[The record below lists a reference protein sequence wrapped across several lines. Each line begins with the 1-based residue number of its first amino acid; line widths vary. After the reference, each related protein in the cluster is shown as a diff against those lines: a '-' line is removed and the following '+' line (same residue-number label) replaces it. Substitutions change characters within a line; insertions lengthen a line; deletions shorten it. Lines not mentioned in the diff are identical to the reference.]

1 MHFPSRSVPSV
12 VRRFSAALI
21 AALLAVGLFAP
32 ASFAASPST
41 SSTTKAV
48 PKVVFVVG
56 PAGAAT
62 NGYRAQARAAAAIA
76 RHYTPDVVELYSPD
90 ATWPAVRD
98 ALQGAS
104 LVVYMGHGNGWPSKY
119 RDALYPPT
127 QDGFGLNPE
136 SGTGDSTHQ
145 YFGEGVVGSQVT
157 LAKNAIVLLN
167 HLCYASGLSEPGLP
181 EGTLDQARQRVD
193 NYAAGFVKAGAS
205 AVIAE
210 AYQSPSY
217 FVKAILGGGRSIQ
230 SAWQSSPSANGH
242 RIAFESQRSAGYV
255 AQMDT
260 ETATSGFSRSIVM
273 KAGLAPK
280 DVLAGAAG
288 SAFAASLP
296 IVDFG
301 PTLAGTGIT
310 LGTPAFAALPSAGS
324 ATTLDIPYTIKNRSG
339 LPKGLEASVRWD
351 PIDVPF
357 APVAP
362 ADEVA
367 TPAPADPAP
376 TGTSP
381 ADPAP
386 ATGPVGIITPSG
398 VIPEVAPQP
407 EGVQRLDAPADAS
420 DLVVAERVG
429 DVVSPA
435 AVKIAKRAL
444 QVPVTLPTTPGR
456 YRLTVT
462 LHDASGVAYDAA
474 SQALIPTLIIRVTG
488 DFDGDVQ
495 AAPTA
500 DLLAGADVALGVR
513 VRNLGIAAWGSEAI
527 KPTSNLSGYVPGQDR
542 QAHRTLDPA
551 GRRCHAP
558 GRRGG
563 PGGQHGPADRP
574 RAGQV
579 VRRDARHQ
587 GTEGAGLVPAAA
599 RRGHPGRR
607 LAGRLWCGPDARP
620 RDCPRGGRPLG
631 SVSGGHSASA
641 ISSRSMNG
649 ICVSLSLRR
658 ASSGSNQPTRSISG
672 KTSRRP
678 DRGGH
683 SISNVFDSAS
693 AASRSPSTAQ
703 AWTILPPFWTIEP
716 SGMVGAVGSIGVPV
730 SSANSR
736 RATTSSGS
744 ARPSGSPLGMVQSP
758 RSRSMK

>member
-1 MHFPSRSVPSV
+1 
-12 VRRFSAALI
+12 VRRISAALI
-21 AALLAVGLFAP
+21 AALLAVGILAP
-32 ASFAASPST
+32 ASFAASPSA
-41 SSTTKAV
+41 SATTRPV
-48 PKVVFVVG
+48 PKVVFIVG

-62 NGYRAQARAAAAIA
+62 NGYRTQARAAAAIA

-119 RDALYPPT
+119 RDTLFPPT

-136 SGTGDSTHQ
+136 PGGGDSTHQ
-145 YFGEGVVGSQVT
+145 YFGEGVVGSQVK

-167 HLCYASGLSEPGLP
+167 HLCYASGLSEPNLP

-230 SAWQSSPSANGH
+230 GAWQSSPSANGH
-242 RIAFESQRSAGYV
+242 RIAFESQRSPGYI

-288 SAFAASLP
+288 SATATSLP
-296 IVDFG
+296 IIDFG

-310 LGTPAFAALPSAGS
+310 LGAPGFAALPSTGS
-324 ATTLDIPYTIKNRSG
+324 ATTLDIPYTIKNRKAM
-339 LPKGLEASVRWD
+339 PKGLEASVRWD

-362 ADEVA
+362 ADEVTA
-367 TPAPADPAP
+367 TD
-376 TGTSP
+376 S
-381 ADPAP
+381 
-386 ATGPVGIITPSG
+386 ATGPVAPADAAPTETAPADGAPAKTGTEGDPGAGPSVPVGVITPSG

-407 EGVQRLDAPADAS
+407 EGVQRLDAPADAP

-435 AVKIAKRAL
+435 AVKIAKKVLR
-444 QVPVTLPTTPGR
+444 VPVTLPTTAGR

-462 LHDASGVAYDAA
+462 LHDADGVAYDAA
-474 SQALIPTLIIRVTG
+474 SQALIPTLIVRVTG

-513 VRNLGIAAWGSEAI
+513 VRNLGVAAWGSAAI
-527 KPTSNLSGYVPGQDR
+527 KPTSNLSGYVPAKIAKLTGR
-542 QAHRTLDPA
+542 WIPLAGGAALPVDPA
-551 GRRCHAP
+551 DQAVSTDLPTGLAP
-558 GRRGG
+558 GKSFDATLAITAPKAPGSYLLLLDVVTPDGG
-563 PGGQHGPADRP
+563 SLVASGADP
-574 RAGQV
+574 TL
-579 VRRDARHQ
+579 VRV
-587 GTEGAGLVPAAA
+587 TVIAAVA
-599 RRGHPGRR
+599 H
-607 LAGRLWCGPDARP
+607 
-620 RDCPRGGRPLG
+620 
-631 SVSGGHSASA
+631 
-641 ISSRSMNG
+641 
-649 ICVSLSLRR
+649 
-658 ASSGSNQPTRSISG
+658 
-672 KTSRRP
+672 
-678 DRGGH
+678 
-683 SISNVFDSAS
+683 
-693 AASRSPSTAQ
+693 
-703 AWTILPPFWTIEP
+703 
-716 SGMVGAVGSIGVPV
+716 
-730 SSANSR
+730 
-736 RATTSSGS
+736 
-744 ARPSGSPLGMVQSP
+744 
-758 RSRSMK
+758 

>member
-1 MHFPSRSVPSV
+1 M
-12 VRRFSAALI
+12 RRLGAALI
-21 AALLAVGLFAP
+21 GALLAVGLFTP
-32 ASFAASPST
+32 AAFAASPST
-41 SSTTKAV
+41 SSATKAV
-48 PKVVFVVG
+48 PKVVFIVG

-62 NGYRAQARAAAAIA
+62 IGYRAQARAAAAIA
-76 RHYTPDVVELYSPD
+76 RHYTPDVVELYSPE

-119 RDALYPPT
+119 RDALYPPS

-136 SGTGDSTHQ
+136 LGTGDSTHQ
-145 YFGEGVVGSQVT
+145 YFGEGVIGSQVN

-205 AVIAE
+205 AIIAE

-242 RIAFESQRSAGYV
+242 RIAFESQRSVGYV
-255 AQMDT
+255 AQMDI

-288 SAFAASLP
+288 SAFAASFP
-296 IVDFG
+296 NVDLG

-310 LGTPAFAALPSAGS
+310 LGTPAFAALPSVGS
-324 ATTLDIPYTIKNRSG
+324 ATTLDIPYTVKNRSG

-367 TPAPADPAP
+367 TPGPADAAPADP
-376 TGTSP
+376 T
-381 ADPAP
+381 P
-386 ATGPVGIITPSG
+386 ATSSVGIITPSG
-398 VIPEVAPQP
+398 VIPDAAPQP
-407 EGVQRLDAPADAS
+407 VGIQQLDAPADAT

-435 AVKIAKRAL
+435 TVKIAKKVL
-444 QVPVTLPTTPGR
+444 QVPVTLPTTAGR

-462 LHDASGVAYDAA
+462 LHDGDGVAYDAA
-474 SQALIPTLIIRVTG
+474 SQALIPTLIVRVT
-488 DFDGDVQ
+488 DEFDGDIQ

-500 DLLAGADVALGVR
+500 DLMAGSDVVLGVR
-513 VRNLGIAAWGSEAI
+513 VRNLGIADWGSAAI
-527 KPTSNLSGYVPGQDR
+527 KPTSNLSGYVPAKIAKLTGRWIPLTGGATLPLDAAD
-542 QAHRTLDPA
+542 QAVSTDLPV
-551 GRRCHAP
+551 GLAP
-558 GRRGG
+558 GTSINATLALKTPQAPGTYLLLLDVVTPDGG
-563 PGGQHGPADRP
+563 SLVASGADPTLVRVTVLA
-574 RAGQV
+574 AG
-579 VRRDARHQ
+579 AH
-587 GTEGAGLVPAAA
+587 
-599 RRGHPGRR
+599 
-607 LAGRLWCGPDARP
+607 
-620 RDCPRGGRPLG
+620 
-631 SVSGGHSASA
+631 
-641 ISSRSMNG
+641 
-649 ICVSLSLRR
+649 
-658 ASSGSNQPTRSISG
+658 
-672 KTSRRP
+672 
-678 DRGGH
+678 
-683 SISNVFDSAS
+683 
-693 AASRSPSTAQ
+693 
-703 AWTILPPFWTIEP
+703 
-716 SGMVGAVGSIGVPV
+716 
-730 SSANSR
+730 
-736 RATTSSGS
+736 
-744 ARPSGSPLGMVQSP
+744 
-758 RSRSMK
+758 